1 MDGTAQNCRV
11 VSKNALQ
18 STACGFGHD
27 GRLQGLEQDD
37 EREEPLIRLSS
48 SVLKN
53 NQSKRVL
60 VHPFPKQ
67 QDNCGEH
74 EGLHARRVVDV
85 HDVCVHVLCHK
96 NGVDKGQ
103 ALNPVLITCPTP
115 SIE

>member
-74 EGLHARRVVDV
+74 EGLHARCVVDV
-85 HDVCVHVLCHK
+85 HDVCLNVLCHE
-96 NGVDKGQ
+96 NGDDKEQ
-103 ALNPVLITCPTP
+103 ALDPLCNHMSIP